1 MNSERSNKN
10 IGIRLLVFLPLI
22 ALCIL
27 LVLIA
32 VPLFA
37 FGYVDVILHGPKVVL
52 SVPSP
57 DGNYEAYV
65 EEAPS
70 IDPPNQSLF
79 VERSNKLYFMLI
91 ADLAED
97 IDSIEQI
104 VWSPDSQFVVFHS
117 HHYLTATR
125 VSDWQTVRIYL
136 GKEWRKSQPRRH
148 HMTFTSGGVSRQV
161 KAIEFPQA
169 GSFAYQLIGDDK
181 LYTVDI
187 DSLVQP

>member
-1 MNSERSNKN
+1 MNVEKSKKGK
-10 IGIRLLVFLPLI
+10 GIRLLVLLSLI

-27 LVLIA
+27 IVLVA
-32 VPLFA
+32 VPLVA
-37 FGYVDVILHGPKVVL
+37 FGYVDIILHGPKIVL

-79 VERSNKLYFMLI
+79 VQRSNKVYFMLI

-104 VWSPDSQFVVFHS
+104 VWSPDSQIVVFRS
-117 HHYLTATR
+117 RHYLTATR
-125 VSDWQTVRIYL
+125 VTDYQTVRIYL
-136 GKEWRKSQPRRH
+136 GKEWRRSQPRH
-148 HMTFTSGGVSRQV
+148 QHSTFTSGGVSKEV

-169 GSFAYQLIGDDK
+169 GGFTYQLVGDDK

>member
-1 MNSERSNKN
+1 MNVERSKK
-10 IGIRLLVFLPLI
+10 GKGMRLLVLLPLI

-27 LVLIA
+27 IVLIA

-37 FGYVDVILHGPKVVL
+37 FGYVDAILHGPKIVL

-79 VERSNKLYFMLI
+79 VERSNRLYFMHI

-97 IDSIEQI
+97 IDSIKQI
-104 VWSPDSQFVVFHS
+104 LWSPDSRIVVFHS
-117 HHYLTATR
+117 QYYLTAAR

-136 GKEWRKSQPRRH
+136 GKEWRRSQPRH
-148 HMTFTSGGVSRQV
+148 HHTTFTSGGVSKEV
-161 KAIEFPQA
+161 KTIEFPQA
-169 GSFAYQLIGDDK
+169 SSFAYQLVGNDK

-187 DSLVQP
+187 NSLVRP

>member
-1 MNSERSNKN
+1 MNVERSKKNKC
-10 IGIRLLVFLPLI
+10 IGLLVFLPLI

-37 FGYVDVILHGPKVVL
+37 FGYVDTILHGPQVVL

-70 IDPPNQSLF
+70 IDPPNQALF
-79 VERSNKLYFMLI
+79 VERSNKLYFLHI

-97 IDSIEQI
+97 IDSIKQI
-104 VWSPDSQFVVFHS
+104 VWAPDSQIVVFHS
-117 HHYLTATR
+117 WHYLTATR

-136 GKEWRKSQPRRH
+136 GKEWRRSQPRRNH
-148 HMTFTSGGVSRQV
+148 ITFTSGGVNKKV
-161 KAIEFPQA
+161 KTIEFPQA
-169 GSFAYQLIGDDK
+169 GGFAYHLVGDNK